1 MDTEAEVVKDILAR
15 QRRGVSKYGVT
26 VANNPLP
33 LQDWLQHQYEELL
46 DAAIYCKRAIQEMQ
60 SQAKD
65 AELRR
70 LHDEVQMLQEQN
82 TYLDHKLAELE
93 RKA

>member
-60 SQAKD
+60 AKD
-65 AELRR
+65 
-70 LHDEVQMLQEQN
+70 DW
-82 TYLDHKLAELE
+82 K
-93 RKA
+93 

>member
-33 LQDWLQHQYEELL
+33 
-46 DAAIYCKRAIQEMQ
+46 K
-60 SQAKD
+60 KP
-65 AELRR
+65 
-70 LHDEVQMLQEQN
+70 
-82 TYLDHKLAELE
+82 E
-93 RKA
+93 RMK

>member
-33 LQDWLQHQYEELL
+33 LQDWLHREL
-46 DAAIYCKRAIQEMQ
+46 AARGMATQKYLRAAARIDQQ
-60 SQAKD
+60 IARRKD
-65 AELRR
+65 
-70 LHDEVQMLQEQN
+70 HP
-82 TYLDHKLAELE
+82 
-93 RKA
+93 

>member
-60 SQAKD
+60 SKD
-65 AELRR
+65 
-70 LHDEVQMLQEQN
+70 D
-82 TYLDHKLAELE
+82 
-93 RKA
+93 RK